1 MQPSLLLFPENLF
14 CSTFIVGNLHV
25 QPFMG
30 ISVQPS
36 LLHLTFFFSHSLGF
50 IVSENSC
57 FAQFFFFFNLKNCIE
72 SSMSSASSMAIR
84 QFHSWS
90 NPSKIDPKTHL
101 WCEHCKQPC
110 YSIDTCW
117 HIHDSSSSTNLSLVV
132 VLNTIMCIVAQQGIS
147 IQLNIPW
154 IIHSDAFDHRTGL
167 ITIISLIFAFCGP
180 K

>member
-1 MQPSLLLFPENLF
+1 M
-14 CSTFIVGNLHV
+14 
-25 QPFMG
+25 
-30 ISVQPS
+30 
-36 LLHLTFFFSHSLGF
+36 
-50 IVSENSC
+50 SENSC

-101 WCEHCKQPC
+101 WCEHYKQPC

-117 HIHDSSSSTNLSLVV
+117 QIHDSSSSTNLSLVV

-167 ITIISLIFAFCGP
+167 ITIISLIFALCGP